1 MKVQY
6 FEFENYW
13 INGSQFFFMKTL
25 IVFRGVPGSGK
36 TTKACEMVSELSNK
50 DSVTYHCR
58 DDFRKEIIERWW
70 EMGEDF
76 NIPEA
81 RIKSLECDWEDWLE
95 ILYQESFKIEWID
108 SKIKRMWWREV
119 RDAVLSDYDV
129 VILDSTFINVEDL
142 INLHDLIVISDRI
155 SICYETTK
163 EYGSCHGVPKD
174 VINHYKKGL
183 EKTRN
188 FIQKIVNRFEF
199 I

>member
-1 MKVQY
+1 
-6 FEFENYW
+6 
-13 INGSQFFFMKTL
+13 MKTL

-36 TTKACEMVSELSNK
+36 TTKACELVSELSNK
-50 DSVTYHCR
+50 DTVAYSCR

-76 NIPEA
+76 NIPDA
-81 RIKSLECDWEDWLE
+81 RIKSLEYEFDEWLE
-95 ILYQESFKIEWID
+95 ILYQESFKIEWIN

-119 RDAVLSDYDV
+119 RDLVLSDYEV
-129 VILDSTFINVEDL
+129 VVLDSTFINVEDL

-163 EYGSCHGVPKD
+163 EYGSCHDVPKEVVND
-174 VINHYKKGL
+174 YKKKL

-199 I
+199 V